1 MGKIKID
8 LPVAVITA
16 LNLLQTVG
24 YKSYIVGGCVRDF
37 LLGLSPKDYDI
48 TTPATPDEIKKVFSQ
63 FQSIDTGIKHGT
75 VTIII
80 DGIPL
85 EITTFR
91 TDGEYIDNRHPKT
104 VEFVQDLKLDLMRR
118 DFTINAMAYNDQDG
132 IIDYFGGVSDLKN
145 GIVKCVGNP
154 NDRFTEDA
162 LRIMR
167 AIRFAAR
174 FRFEIEDDTR
184 AAMLEH
190 SKLLA
195 NVSAER
201 INSELMKTLESM
213 VLGTYLLEDLVRVL
227 LPVIPEFD
235 RFSWAELGSIIG
247 RVSSCIML
255 PNLRLS
261 LLLNFDNDEIEK
273 VLRRLKVSND
283 VLNDVLTT
291 VKHGRMILDGKYYT
305 AGSVYNIAINESNK
319 TYLMYGVKRLLHD
332 VGFSAAV
339 NAVAYAMAY
348 DEDYNVNEN
357 LNTFIS
363 MLFNYS
369 AFGLNVS
376 KVSDLDINGND
387 LIDIGFKGKEIGKT
401 LNTLLDMV
409 FREIIQNDKE
419 QLLCAAKSIKEYL
432 I

>member
-1 MGKIKID
+1 MER
-8 LPVAVITA
+8 ITIPNA
-16 LNLLQTVG
+16 AELIISRLEEHGFEAYV
-24 YKSYIVGGCVRDF
+24 VGGCVRDSIM
-37 LLGLSPKDYDI
+37 GIPPHDWDI
-48 TTPATPDEIKKVFSQ
+48 CTSALPEQIIEVFSDLKV
-63 FQSIDTGIKHGT
+63 IPTGLKHGT
-75 VTIII
+75 VTVVV
-80 DGIPL
+80 DDC
-85 EITTFR
+85 EFEVTTYR
-91 TDGEYIDNRHPKT
+91 IDGEYKDNRHPAT

-118 DFTINAMAYNDQDG
+118 DFTINAMAYNDRQG
-132 IIDYFGGVSDLKN
+132 IIDYFGGASDLKN
-145 GIVKCVGNP
+145 GIIKCVGNP

-184 AAMLEH
+184 AAMLGH
-190 SKLLA
+190 AKLLT
-195 NVSAER
+195 NISAER

-235 RFSWAELGSIIG
+235 RFSWTELGSIIG

-305 AGSVYNIAINESNK
+305 AGSVYNIAIKESNK
-319 TYLMYGVKRLLHD
+319 TYIMYGVKRLLHN

-348 DEDYNVNEN
+348 DADYNVNEN
-357 LNTFIS
+357 LNTFSS

-369 AFGLNVS
+369 AFGCNVS

>member
-16 LNLLQTVG
+16 LNLLQTAG

-37 LLGLSPKDYDI
+37 LLGLNPKDYDI

-75 VTIII
+75 VTVII

-104 VEFVQDLKLDLMRR
+104 VEFVQNLKLDLMRR

-154 NDRFTEDA
+154 NDRFSEDA

-167 AIRFAAR
+167 AIRFATR
-174 FRFEIEDDTR
+174 FGFEIEQETR
-184 AAMLEH
+184 KSLFTH
-190 SKLLA
+190 QSLLH
-195 NVSAER
+195 NISAER
-201 INSELMKTLESM
+201 INSELTKTLQYITFETN
-213 VLGTYLLEDLVRVL
+213 VGLLVDMMTL
-227 LPVIPEFD
+227 LTEVVPEFGGCD
-235 RFSWAELGSIIG
+235 IQKISVRLLRSISDIEVRLALLFDFDDNDIENVLYRLRFSNYLFKSVTTIVKYGRRIMNDRNQLEIVKESI
-247 RVSSCIML
+247 SC
-255 PNLRLS
+255 NEY
-261 LLLNFDNDEIEK
+261 DKTD
-273 VLRRLKVSND
+273 
-283 VLNDVLTT
+283 
-291 VKHGRMILDGKYYT
+291 YYE
-305 AGSVYNIAINESNK
+305 V
-319 TYLMYGVKRLLHD
+319 RLLHD
-332 VGFSAAV
+332 IGHKLSTWSILYTYSFFDKDDNDNQDILRA
-339 NAVAYAMAY
+339 
-348 DEDYNVNEN
+348 
-357 LNTFIS
+357 
-363 MLFNYS
+363 LFLKTIRCEIPYRL
-369 AFGLNVS
+369 A
-376 KVSDLDINGND
+376 DLHVKGND
-387 LIDIGFKGKEIGKT
+387 LISLGYNGKEIGNV

-409 FREIIQNDKE
+409 MMQTIPNDRDKLIQV
-419 QLLCAAKSIKEYL
+419 AKSIKEYL